1 MSHLSKLKIKCF
13 TCIAAVLVS
22 IVWSILNVLIILS
35 QHIPEVPG
43 PLQHQMVD
51 GLHGLADPVR
61 RGSLQPLVQIV
72 HQVAAGVRA
81 LEAVLYQDL
90 VHVA

>member
-1 MSHLSKLKIKCF
+1 M
-13 TCIAAVLVS
+13 VS

-35 QHIPEVPG
+35 QHIPEVPR
-43 PLQHQMVD
+43 PFQHQMVD
-51 GLHGLADPVR
+51 SLHGLADSVR
-61 RGSLQPLVQIV
+61 RGSLEPLVKIV

-90 VHVA
+90 VDVA

>member
-1 MSHLSKLKIKCF
+1 M
-13 TCIAAVLVS
+13 
-22 IVWSILNVLIILS
+22 LIILS

-51 GLHGLADPVR
+51 GLHGLADSVR
-61 RGSLQPLVQIV
+61 RGSLEPLVKIV